1 MTRIV
6 LAVAAVAAAA
16 WSAALPA
23 QGVQGTMAPVAP
35 AADTARPPAAYR
47 KVVEGR
53 PVADYPLPSAVDPRV
68 CLEFPTNAQ
77 VVACAERY
85 RPQRRRAA

>member
-1 MTRIV
+1 MRRLA
-6 LAVAAVAAAA
+6 LAVPALAAAA
-16 WSAALPA
+16 WSAALLA

-35 AADTARPPAAYR
+35 PPEPAKPPPAYQ

-77 VVACAERY
+77 VIACAERY
-85 RPQRRRAA
+85 RPRRRA

>member
-1 MTRIV
+1 MNRLA
-6 LAVAAVAAAA
+6 LAVPAIVTAA
-16 WSAALPA
+16 WSAALLA
-23 QGVQGTMAPVAP
+23 QGVKGTLPPVAP
-35 AADTARPPAAYR
+35 PADAAKPPASYQ

-68 CLEFPTNAQ
+68 CLEFGTNAQ

-85 RPQRRRAA
+85 RPHRRRA